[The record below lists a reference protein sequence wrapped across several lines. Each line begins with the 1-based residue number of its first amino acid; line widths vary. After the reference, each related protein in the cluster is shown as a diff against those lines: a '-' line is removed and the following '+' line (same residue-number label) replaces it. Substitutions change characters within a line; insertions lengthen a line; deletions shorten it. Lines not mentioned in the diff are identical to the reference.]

1 MSRPEGRPT
10 YWKLVQE
17 MTGMDKT
24 YDCLF
29 RGLGN
34 QKTEFSFGFDIPMKA
49 LSLTEAY
56 RLLAGTKLRVT
67 LCCDPN
73 SDGDTDGQGTLA
85 KAAAENEIELKLD
98 AESTR
103 FAVVPGSIA
112 GTIKVH
118 KDEVEFDELDKFSY
132 HKGTVQIEKVGKA
145 EVKRRTK
152 DESDDPEA

>member
-1 MSRPEGRPT
+1 
-10 YWKLVQE
+10 
-17 MTGMDKT
+17 MTGMAKT

-34 QKTEFSFGFDIPMKA
+34 QKTDFSFGFDIPIKA

-56 RLLAGTKLRVT
+56 RLLAGTKLKVT

-73 SDGDTDGQGTLA
+73 SDGDADGQGTLG
-85 KAAAENEIELKLD
+85 KKKLNEIELKLD
-98 AESTR
+98 AESQR
-103 FAVVPGSIA
+103 FSCVPGSIA

-118 KDEVEFDELDKFSY
+118 KDETEFVELDKFSY
-132 HKGTVQIEKVGKA
+132 HKGSIAIERVGKA

-152 DESDDPEA
+152 DESDDPDGQ

>member
-1 MSRPEGRPT
+1 MA
-10 YWKLVQE
+10 
-17 MTGMDKT
+17 KT

-34 QKTEFSFGFDIPMKA
+34 GKTEFSFGFDIPIKD

-56 RLLAGTKLRVT
+56 RLLAGTKLKVT

-73 SDGDTDGQGTLA
+73 SDADADGQGTLS
-85 KAAAENEIELKLD
+85 KADNDIELKIDSL
-98 AESTR
+98 STR

-132 HKGTVQIEKVGKA
+132 HKGTIKIERVGKA
-145 EVKRRTK
+145 DVKRRTK
-152 DESDDPEA
+152 DESDDPDG